1 MKAQLVPLSIMEI
14 IIILKLK
21 CHLTFLQMHT
31 LKNSQN
37 VSSVDNDTKGLI
49 PLPSDDSM
57 WNYTATLEHS
67 MGVIPQIK
75 LSCHMS

>member
-1 MKAQLVPLSIMEI
+1 MKI

-37 VSSVDNDTKGLI
+37 VSRVDNDAKGLI
-49 PLPSDDSM
+49 PFPSHEWK
-57 WNYTATLEHS
+57 WNCTATLEHS

-75 LSCHMS
+75 LSCHMI